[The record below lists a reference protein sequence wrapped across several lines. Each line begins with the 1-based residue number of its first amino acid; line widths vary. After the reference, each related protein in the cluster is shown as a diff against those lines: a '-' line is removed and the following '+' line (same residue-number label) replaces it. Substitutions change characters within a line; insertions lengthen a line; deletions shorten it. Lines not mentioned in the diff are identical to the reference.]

1 MSEIERCRREQA
13 ECRDYILQ
21 SKGTDIDGAYRGLG
35 DWFGE
40 EFFLSYGKF
49 TSNGIDLGAAQP
61 DLSLASYRA
70 FIKRKAEISR
80 SFGFQVED
88 SEINPILKRHQR
100 VSVRWGA
107 AGGRRAWFEA
117 FGLGKTVIQ
126 LETLR
131 LVMKHAR
138 ARKPGLIVAP
148 LGVRQEFK
156 RDAGMLGIP
165 ISFIRS
171 VAEVDNPDGIYL
183 TNYETVRDGKL
194 DPSAFGVT
202 SLDEAAVLR
211 GFGGTKTF
219 REFMTLFESVP
230 YRFVATATPDPNEYI
245 ELLAYS
251 AYLGIM
257 DVSQAKAQPLDAKVL
272 TPTGWKAMGDIH
284 VGDLVIAGDGT
295 ATKVTGVFPQGER
308 PVFRVRFSDGAVTEA
323 DGEHLWST
331 QTQYER
337 NNDRRRKDRGRL
349 DPCETVKTTAQIAA
363 TLRDLNH
370 PNARNHSIP
379 ITGPTRFEAS
389 EVPVDPW
396 LMGVLLGDACLRET
410 SITVSSV
417 DKWILDAVG
426 EKLSRLNLHLRK
438 TSDKRDRSCDY
449 GVTATSKQGGRG
461 PLSNSL
467 LCALRSCGLLGRR
480 SFEKHIPQV
489 YLINSIGVRIG
500 VLQGLMDT
508 DGTVTRFRE
517 GEPQCSFTTT
527 SERLAEDVQF
537 LVRSLGGIATIR
549 KRKSSYR
556 YKGERKA
563 GRPAYVVIL
572 HLPAGMNPFTLP
584 RKAGIVGIMHPV
596 RYVDSIEPAGIKP
609 AQCIMVEHPS
619 HLYVTDDFVVTHN
632 TRFFKRDSTKA
643 DVLTIHPHKVQE
655 FWLWVATW
663 ALFLQ
668 TPSDLGPEF
677 SDEGYDVPELEV
689 IHHEIKAR
697 ERAADC
703 DRGGQYR
710 LVRDASMG
718 VVDAAREKR
727 DSLDERVA
735 VAAEI
740 LDAHPKRHHILWHDL
755 ENERAALEDLP
766 GVASVYGKQ
775 DDEEQEEIIEDFAAG
790 RIKNLAAKPSMFGA
804 GVNFQYHCHVAI
816 FVGIG
821 FKFCDFIQAIKRVHR
836 FLQTKRVQ
844 VHLIYTDNERG
855 VLAKLMKKWEQYK
868 VQVEKMTE
876 LIREYGLSELSLA
889 QALARGEGV
898 TRSEFIGENYCLIHN
913 DSIEELHKEAG
924 LMPDNS
930 VGLILTSIP
939 FASMYEYSPNLCD
952 MGHTND
958 SDHFWQQMDFL
969 TPHLLRVLQPG
980 RLACIHVKDRI
991 VPGGLTGRGYQT
1003 MYPFHVDAIQH
1014 FCKHG
1019 FGYMG
1024 MKTIVT
1030 DVVRENNQTY
1040 RLGWSEQCKD
1050 GTKMGVGVPEYLLL
1064 FRKDPT
1070 DNKKSYADN
1079 PVKKL
1084 KRKYSR
1090 SRWQI
1095 DAHGF
1100 TRSNGNRMLT
1110 PAEIQSLP
1118 HAAIFK
1124 LFREFYLE
1132 RVYDFEHHVHLG
1144 EALELYSVQ
1153 KGLCACDPPEKCRH
1167 GRLPVTFMLLQPP
1180 SWHPDVWTDITRMMT
1195 LNAAQSAKG
1204 REMHLCPMQF
1214 DLADRL
1220 ISQYS
1225 EEGETI
1231 LDPFGGLMTVP
1242 YRALKLKRKAIGI
1255 ELNLNYLLD
1264 GAKYCEAAAREVD
1277 MPTLFDLG
1285 PEADIPEEVEAVPE
1299 EIAEPVTVAAPKR
1312 GRQKAV

>member
-1 MSEIERCRREQA
+1 M
-13 ECRDYILQ
+13 
-21 SKGTDIDGAYRGLG
+21 
-35 DWFGE
+35 
-40 EFFLSYGKF
+40 SYGKF

-61 DLSLASYRA
+61 DLSLASYRK

-88 SEINPILKRHQR
+88 AEINPILKPHQR

-107 AGGRRAWFEA
+107 SGGRRAWFEA

-138 ARKPGLIVAP
+138 AGKPALAVIP
-148 LGVRQEFK
+148 LGVRSAFK
-156 RDAGMLGIP
+156 EGVDLLGAKVQ
-165 ISFIRS
+165 FIRS
-171 VAEVDNPDGIYL
+171 VSEVDNPDGIYL
-183 TNYETVRDGKL
+183 TNYETVRDGKI
-194 DPSAFGVT
+194 DPSYFGVT
-202 SLDEAAVLR
+202 TLDEAAVLR

-219 REFMTLFESVP
+219 REFMTLFESVA

-257 DVSQAKAQPLDAKVL
+257 DVSQAK
-272 TPTGWKAMGDIH
+272 
-284 VGDLVIAGDGT
+284 
-295 ATKVTGVFPQGER
+295 
-308 PVFRVRFSDGAVTEA
+308 
-323 DGEHLWST
+323 
-331 QTQYER
+331 
-337 NNDRRRKDRGRL
+337 
-349 DPCETVKTTAQIAA
+349 
-363 TLRDLNH
+363 
-370 PNARNHSIP
+370 
-379 ITGPTRFEAS
+379 
-389 EVPVDPW
+389 
-396 LMGVLLGDACLRET
+396 
-410 SITVSSV
+410 
-417 DKWILDAVG
+417 
-426 EKLSRLNLHLRK
+426 
-438 TSDKRDRSCDY
+438 
-449 GVTATSKQGGRG
+449 
-461 PLSNSL
+461 
-467 LCALRSCGLLGRR
+467 
-480 SFEKHIPQV
+480 
-489 YLINSIGVRIG
+489 
-500 VLQGLMDT
+500 
-508 DGTVTRFRE
+508 
-517 GEPQCSFTTT
+517 
-527 SERLAEDVQF
+527 
-537 LVRSLGGIATIR
+537 
-549 KRKSSYR
+549 
-556 YKGERKA
+556 
-563 GRPAYVVIL
+563 
-572 HLPAGMNPFTLP
+572 
-584 RKAGIVGIMHPV
+584 
-596 RYVDSIEPAGIKP
+596 
-609 AQCIMVEHPS
+609 
-619 HLYVTDDFVVTHN
+619 

-643 DVLTIHPHKVQE
+643 DKLTIHPHKVQE

-668 TPSDLGPEF
+668 KPSDLGPGF
-677 SDEGYDVPELEV
+677 SDEGYDLPELEV
-689 IHHEIKAR
+689 IHHEIKAG

-727 DSLDERVA
+727 DSLDERVE
-735 VAAEI
+735 VVESIMAAAPNE
-740 LDAHPKRHHILWHDL
+740 HYILWHDL
-755 ENERAALEDLP
+755 ENERAALEGLP
-766 GVASVYGKQ
+766 FVASVYGKQ
-775 DDEEQEEIIEDFAAG
+775 DDEEQEAIIEDFAAG
-790 RIKNLAAKPSMFGA
+790 RIKTLAAKPSMFGA
-804 GVNFQYHCHVAI
+804 GVNFQYHCHDAI

-821 FKFCDFIQAIKRVHR
+821 FKFCDFIQAIKRIHR
-836 FLQTKRVQ
+836 FLQDHRVKI
-844 VHLIYTDNERG
+844 HLVYTDNERG
-855 VLAKLMKKWEQYK
+855 VLAKLMAKWEQYK

-898 TRSEFIGENYCLIHN
+898 TRSEFLGENYRLIHN

-924 LMPDNS
+924 LMADNS

-969 TPHLLRVLQPG
+969 SPHLLRVLQPG

-1050 GTKMGVGVPEYLLL
+1050 GTKMGVGVPEYLLI

-1070 DNKKSYADN
+1070 DNKKSYADH

-1110 PAEIQSLP
+1110 PEELQSLP

-1124 LFREFYLE
+1124 LFREFALNT
-1132 RVYDFEHHVHLG
+1132 VYDFEHHVHLG

-1220 ISQYS
+1220 IAQYS

-1242 YRALKLKRKAIGI
+1242 YRAIKMKRRAIGI

-1264 GAKYCEAAAREVD
+1264 GAKYCEAAAREVG

-1285 PEADIPEEVEAVPE
+1285 PEADVLEVEAVPE
-1299 EIAEPVTVAAPKR
+1299 EIAEPVIQMSK
-1312 GRQKAV
+1312 GKKSKAV